1 MNAPSATETPLRVG
15 DLISPFRQGAPEW
28 INHGIPVFPM
38 GGVDGKRPQVRR
50 PDRIG
55 LNASQELL
63 RREKRPGVN
72 LGFAPGPRS
81 RATVIDVDSPDQRW
95 LDRALSVYGETPL
108 IWRTPSG
115 GWHLAYRHNG
125 ERRRVRPIENEP
137 IDRLAAGVCAA
148 PPSVRGAGTYH
159 FVSGGLDDWER
170 LPKIRSEMSKE
181 PGRSVPATSQAM
193 EGTRND
199 KLFRSLLRVA
209 GKVDSLDDLLD
220 FARTLND
227 DYLPPLDD
235 GEVVTVSRNAWN
247 YQTSG
252 NNWCGRT
259 SRAAMEG
266 ERVKRLVAMNRD
278 GGGDAIALCMLL
290 KSIFSAPGITF
301 PLATKAMEQAQ
312 TMPGWSWKRYRR
324 AIEVLLAEGIL
335 ELTKRGGNGPGNPS
349 KYRFAG
355 LPKW

>member
-1 MNAPSATETPLRVG
+1 MDAPSATTEPLRVG
-15 DLISPFRQGAPEW
+15 DLISPFRQGAPDW

-38 GGVDGKRPQVRR
+38 GGDDGKRPLVRR

-55 LNASQELL
+55 LNASKELL
-63 RREKRPGVN
+63 RREKRPSVN
-72 LGFAPGPRS
+72 LGFAPGAKTG
-81 RATVIDVDSPDQRW
+81 ATIVDVDSSDPHW
-95 LDRALSVYGETPL
+95 LDLAISRYGETPL
-108 IWRTPSG
+108 KWRTPSG

-125 ERRRVRPIENEP
+125 ERRRVRVVEDEP

-148 PPSVRGAGTYH
+148 PPSKRIDGSYH
-159 FVSGGLDDWER
+159 FIAGNLDDWAR
-170 LPKIRSEMSKE
+170 LPKIRGEMSKE
-181 PGRSVPATSQAM
+181 PGRPVPAASQAM

-209 GKVDSLDDLLD
+209 GKVDCLDDLLD

-235 GEVVTVSRNAWN
+235 GEVVTVARNAWN

-266 ERVKRLVAMNRD
+266 ERVKRLASMNLA
-278 GGGDAIALCMLL
+278 GGDAIALCMLL

-301 PLATKAMEQAQ
+301 PLATKAMERDQVMA
-312 TMPGWSWKRYRR
+312 GWGWKRYRR
-324 AIEVLLAEGIL
+324 AIEILLAEGTL

-349 KYRFAG
+349 KYRLAR
-355 LPKW
+355 LPSG